1 VITNDSGGK
10 VSLLSPEQF
19 IHEAAAFADPT
30 TDKTDSVTTRKRRL
44 KQVRKENPVVT
55 VHLIG
60 ADHYEPLRGISQ
72 FVPYFYMFLHNLVTP
87 SASAALRSQSPH

>member
-1 VITNDSGGK
+1 VITNDSAGK
-10 VSLLSPEQF
+10 VSRLSPEQF
-19 IHEAAAFADPT
+19 IHEAAAFADQAN
-30 TDKTDSVTTRKRRL
+30 DMTDSVTTRKRRL

-72 FVPYFYMFLHNLVTP
+72 FVQYFYMFLHNLVTP
-87 SASAALRSQSPH
+87 SANSARRHQSPH